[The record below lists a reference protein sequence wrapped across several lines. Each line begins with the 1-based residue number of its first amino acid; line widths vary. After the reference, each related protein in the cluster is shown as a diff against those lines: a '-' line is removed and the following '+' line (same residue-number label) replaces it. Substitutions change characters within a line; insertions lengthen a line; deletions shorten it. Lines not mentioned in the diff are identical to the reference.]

1 MPNKKTNALVSDI
14 IFPII
19 AIGGLIIGIIF
30 SDKLTFIP
38 DISFC
43 TSKPIV
49 LCDVPILSK
58 IVRVLDTRFIAG
70 MLIYAGIFLL
80 GFFLLRLLGFNV
92 LEEDENNKPK
102 KPETIKEKQATQ
114 KFQIYVFLITF
125 FVGIIWLIFF
135 DK

>member
-43 TSKPIV
+43 TSKPIF

-58 IVRVLDTRFIAG
+58 IVRILDTRFIAG

-114 KFQIYVFLITF
+114 KFQIYVLLITF
-125 FVGIIWLIFF
+125 FVLIIWLIFF